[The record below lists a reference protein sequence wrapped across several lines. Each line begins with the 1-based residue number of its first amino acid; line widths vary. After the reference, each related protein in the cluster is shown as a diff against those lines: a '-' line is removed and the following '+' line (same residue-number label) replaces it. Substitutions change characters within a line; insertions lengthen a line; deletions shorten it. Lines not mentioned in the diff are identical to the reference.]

1 MCSIMG
7 VCGSGY
13 IKDFTK
19 AQFEECF
26 GRTLSRGPDMSRVI
40 ETESGLLAFHRLA
53 IMDLSETGMQPF
65 ERDGNALVCNG
76 EIYGFRKIKN
86 WKKNTGSAAIR
97 IVKFSFRCT
106 RNTD

>member
-13 IKDFTK
+13 TKDFTK

-53 IMDLSETGMQPF
+53 IMDLSVA
-65 ERDGNALVCNG
+65 NAMIIDKTTPNLVRNV
-76 EIYGFRKIKN
+76 FKL
-86 WKKNTGSAAIR
+86 AI
-97 IVKFSFRCT
+97 
-106 RNTD
+106 

>member
-13 IKDFTK
+13 TKDFTK

-40 ETESGLLAFHRLA
+40 ETESGLLAFHRLGNHG
-53 IMDLSETGMQPF
+53 SE
-65 ERDGNALVCNG
+65 RNGNAAV
-76 EIYGFRKIKN
+76 
-86 WKKNTGSAAIR
+86 
-97 IVKFSFRCT
+97 
-106 RNTD
+106 

>member
-13 IKDFTK
+13 TKDFTK

-40 ETESGLLAFHRLA
+40 ETESGSARVSPARNHG
-53 IMDLSETGMQPF
+53 SE
-65 ERDGNALVCNG
+65 RNGNAAV
-76 EIYGFRKIKN
+76 
-86 WKKNTGSAAIR
+86 
-97 IVKFSFRCT
+97 
-106 RNTD
+106 